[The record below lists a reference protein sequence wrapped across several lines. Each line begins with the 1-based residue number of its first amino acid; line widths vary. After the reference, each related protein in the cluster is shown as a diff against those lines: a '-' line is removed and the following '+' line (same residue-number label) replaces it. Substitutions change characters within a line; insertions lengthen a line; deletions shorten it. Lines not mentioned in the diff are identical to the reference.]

1 MVRKARGEK
10 AGVGV
15 GLCGDYADSGRETQE
30 QMTVQNTGVG
40 NSMYEK
46 YELPIRF
53 TEEQRKKYAEW
64 GIKKGKVL
72 MPMAAVTI
80 LIDLLTVLWVVGR
93 VWLIRE
99 SDPIWFQIICQND
112 GIGEISSTIAII
124 LTFLILK
131 PIDLILDKIWHR
143 PEGTEWLEVGLTEN
157 GVTVKRTYRAGDA
170 GTGVDN
176 AVGRSCCGEITVFE
190 THPLIQMDEY
200 LDAEK
205 NAVRVQGVWL
215 EIGENTRENIYTPQ
229 QQKRWLDQ
237 PEGKSGSIN
246 SVKKLQKIIK
256 GYAAALEEKE
266 KERAWLMEQ

>member
-1 MVRKARGEK
+1 
-10 AGVGV
+10 
-15 GLCGDYADSGRETQE
+15 
-30 QMTVQNTGVG
+30 
-40 NSMYEK
+40 MYEK

-80 LIDLLTVLWVVGR
+80 GIDLLTVLWVVGR

-157 GVTVKRTYRAGDA
+157 GVTVKRTRGAG
-170 GTGVDN
+170 
-176 AVGRSCCGEITVFE
+176 SMEILASEVY
-190 THPLIQMDEY
+190 PLTQTEEY
-200 LDAEK
+200 LDVEK
-205 NAVRVQGVWL
+205 NAVKVQGVWL

-229 QQKRWLDQ
+229 QQKHWLDQ
-237 PEGKSGSIN
+237 PEGCASSIS
-246 SVKKLQKIIK
+246 SVKKLQRIIK
-256 GYAAALEEKE
+256 GYVAALEEKE
-266 KERAWLMEQ
+266 KEQAWLMGE

>member
-1 MVRKARGEK
+1 
-10 AGVGV
+10 
-15 GLCGDYADSGRETQE
+15 
-30 QMTVQNTGVG
+30 
-40 NSMYEK
+40 MYEK

-80 LIDLLTVLWVVGR
+80 GIDLLTVLWVVGR

-176 AVGRSCCGEITVFE
+176 AAGRSCCGEITVFE

-205 NAVRVQGVWL
+205 NAVRVHGVWL

-229 QQKRWLDQ
+229 QQKHWLDQ
-237 PEGKSGSIN
+237 PEGKSGIIK
-246 SVKKLQKIIK
+246 SVQKLQKIIK

>member
-1 MVRKARGEK
+1 
-10 AGVGV
+10 
-15 GLCGDYADSGRETQE
+15 
-30 QMTVQNTGVG
+30 
-40 NSMYEK
+40 MYEK

-80 LIDLLTVLWVVGR
+80 GIDLLTVLWVVGR

-176 AVGRSCCGEITVFE
+176 AAGRSCCGEITVFE

-200 LDAEK
+200 LDTEK
-205 NAVRVQGVWL
+205 NAVRFQGVWL
-215 EIGENTRENIYTPQ
+215 EIGENTRENIYTP
-229 QQKRWLDQ
+229 
-237 PEGKSGSIN
+237 
-246 SVKKLQKIIK
+246 
-256 GYAAALEEKE
+256 
-266 KERAWLMEQ
+266 

>member
-1 MVRKARGEK
+1 
-10 AGVGV
+10 
-15 GLCGDYADSGRETQE
+15 
-30 QMTVQNTGVG
+30 
-40 NSMYEK
+40 MYEK

-80 LIDLLTVLWVVGR
+80 GIDLLTVLWVVGR

-157 GVTVKRTYRAGDA
+157 GVTVKRRYRAGDA

-176 AVGRSCCGEITVFE
+176 AAGKSCCGEITVFE

-205 NAVRVQGVWL
+205 NAVRV
-215 EIGENTRENIYTPQ
+215 
-229 QQKRWLDQ
+229 
-237 PEGKSGSIN
+237 
-246 SVKKLQKIIK
+246 
-256 GYAAALEEKE
+256 
-266 KERAWLMEQ
+266 

>member
-1 MVRKARGEK
+1 MYSRS
-10 AGVGV
+10 
-15 GLCGDYADSGRETQE
+15 LSS
-30 QMTVQNTGVG
+30 
-40 NSMYEK
+40 NS
-46 YELPIRF
+46 
-53 TEEQRKKYAEW
+53 
-64 GIKKGKVL
+64 
-72 MPMAAVTI
+72 
-80 LIDLLTVLWVVGR
+80 VGR

-176 AVGRSCCGEITVFE
+176 AAGRSCCGEITVFE

-205 NAVRVQGVWL
+205 NAVRVHGVWL

-229 QQKRWLDQ
+229 QQKHWLDQ

-246 SVKKLQKIIK
+246 SVKKHSDTFDLNINLANISDYGGWDKVQ
-256 GYAAALEEKE
+256 EKHFTDGGIFDQIY
-266 KERAWLMEQ
+266 ER

>member
-1 MVRKARGEK
+1 
-10 AGVGV
+10 
-15 GLCGDYADSGRETQE
+15 
-30 QMTVQNTGVG
+30 
-40 NSMYEK
+40 MYEK

-53 TEEQRKKYAEW
+53 TEEQRKKYVEW

-80 LIDLLTVLWVVGR
+80 GIDLLTVLWVVGR

-176 AVGRSCCGEITVFE
+176 AAGRSCCGEITVFE

-200 LDAEK
+200 LDVEN
-205 NAVRVQGVWL
+205 NAVRVQGFGW
-215 EIGENTRENIYTPQ
+215 
-229 QQKRWLDQ
+229 
-237 PEGKSGSIN
+237 KSGKTPGKIFTRPN
-246 SVKKLQKIIK
+246 SRSTGWISRRER
-256 GYAAALEEKE
+256 AAALTACRNCRRLSKATRQRWRKKK

>member
-1 MVRKARGEK
+1 
-10 AGVGV
+10 
-15 GLCGDYADSGRETQE
+15 
-30 QMTVQNTGVG
+30 
-40 NSMYEK
+40 MYEK

-80 LIDLLTVLWVVGR
+80 GIDLLTVLWVVGR

-99 SDPIWFQIICQND
+99 SDPIWFQIICRND

-143 PEGTEWLEVGLTEN
+143 PEGTEWLEVGLT
-157 GVTVKRTYRAGDA
+157 K
-170 GTGVDN
+170 N
-176 AVGRSCCGEITVFE
+176 AAGRSCCGEITVFE

-229 QQKRWLDQ
+229 QQKHWLDQ

-246 SVKKLQKIIK
+246 SVQKLQKIIK

>member
-1 MVRKARGEK
+1 
-10 AGVGV
+10 
-15 GLCGDYADSGRETQE
+15 
-30 QMTVQNTGVG
+30 
-40 NSMYEK
+40 MYEK

-80 LIDLLTVLWVVGR
+80 GIDLLTVLWVVGR

-170 GTGVDN
+170 GTGVDKW
-176 AVGRSCCGEITVFE
+176 T
-190 THPLIQMDEY
+190 
-200 LDAEK
+200 
-205 NAVRVQGVWL
+205 
-215 EIGENTRENIYTPQ
+215 NTWTLRTT
-229 QQKRWLDQ
+229 RCVSRGFGW
-237 PEGKSGSIN
+237 KSGKTPGKIFTRPN
-246 SVKKLQKIIK
+246 SRSTGWISRRER
-256 GYAAALEEKE
+256 AAALTACRNCRRLSKATRQRWR
-266 KERAWLMEQ
+266 KKKKSGRG